1 MKEYWTSLAS
11 LLGVLAFCQGIL
23 QTVFPPELRFAFL
36 KLFNKIFHWFLLL
49 LLLRH
54 HGDRRRQHQRALQ
67 RRPAL
72 PELHRLHLRQPP
84 QPDTCP
90 QLQRHHFWAL

>member
-36 KLFNKIFHWFLLL
+36 KLFNKIFHWFSSYYYFDITEIDGVNTNELYNAVQLYL
-49 LLLRH
+49 
-54 HGDRRRQHQRALQ
+54 APPSPS
-67 RRPAL
+67 PAV
-72 PELHRLHLRQPP
+72 
-84 QPDTCP
+84 
-90 QLQRHHFWAL
+90 ASA